1 MPENKEN
8 NNENALQKVSVFF
21 DMFEEVLQKQNKQ
34 VEVKITEEIRTI
46 KDSLDKEESKILEKL
61 EPVLEKKIENV
72 KTELQKLNNI
82 SVIIKKEIR
91 ESQPEMID
99 ALYPIIGKLIQK
111 YLKVEFEKINENIN
125 KQLDNTFSW
134 EAIKRDALSLVGIK
148 SKELILAKATERSI
162 DEVFVIYQNSGI
174 LQAHY
179 SKQDVVDD
187 DMIAG
192 MLTAIKSFVN
202 DAFRNDAELD
212 SIEYGKFKILIF
224 NAVRFFLVAVVSGVV
239 DKNFEKKVQKYLEFF
254 YEQQL
259 SNATDEEIA
268 EKDLNSVL
276 KTHIEGFQNFGMINE
291 KINDYKQKNNIDWKF
306 WRW

>member
-72 KTELQKLNNI
+72 KAELQKLNNI